1 MRITLKVDP
10 DEADIDAVRVGLRAY
25 NREQIGRVPFY
36 QNIVLHLRDE
46 DGAIVGGLTATA
58 VLDWLFI
65 EFLHVNESYRG
76 HDHGSALMAEAEV
89 YARANGLAGIWLDT
103 FAFQARGFY
112 EKLGFSVFGTIEDHP
127 RGSARYFLQKRFDT
141 GS

>member
-1 MRITLKVDP
+1 VQITLKVDP

-25 NREQIGRVPFY
+25 NRAQIGRVPFY
-36 QNIVLHLRDE
+36 QNIALHLRDA

-65 EFLHVNESYRG
+65 EFLHVNETHRG
-76 HDHGSALMAEAEV
+76 HDHGRALMAEAEV
-89 YARANGLAGIWLDT
+89 YARANDLAGIWLDT

-112 EKLGFSVFGTIEDHP
+112 EKLGFSVFGVIEDHP
-127 RGSARYFLQKRFDT
+127 RGSARYFLQKRFERI
-141 GS
+141 